1 MLSISR
7 QRLLCVTRSS
17 LIPSSCTR
25 SFSTLS
31 LASSRWLD
39 SLPHSAARL
48 SSPPLPSSSLLYPH
62 TCSFSRSSRS
72 PTDTDTD
79 TSKSAT
85 TPDHSQSSS
94 ASSADEPPVPKSLGT
109 TPSSDPS
116 SPPAVEP
123 SFDKKEGTSPPQ
135 SEQSSAPPA
144 PAATHH
150 LHSTPHVHNQQA
162 ARPTNGTATSP
173 RNATKGSPASN
184 RASSS
189 PRASSALPS
198 APPPSNRYDLVVIGS
213 GPAGQKCAINA
224 AKMKKKVAIIDKRDM
239 FGGVCIHTGT
249 IPSKTFRE
257 AVLYL
262 TGYRQRGFY
271 GKGFIRRDEF
281 SSVDI
286 LDRVTKVEDWE
297 TQTILDQLQRN
308 RIHCIQGTAR
318 FLDSKNIEVT
328 GEKGADVNGA
338 DGNGLVK
345 LGADGDSNSHVIYAE
360 NTLVC
365 CGTRPARNDLYPF
378 SSPLVFDADRILQRE
393 TWDSVRHLVVIGGG
407 VIAIEYASM
416 FNCLPGCRVTIIEE
430 RSTVLDFID
439 SEVVQTLRHIMGRSG
454 ATFRLGEK
462 VVAVEASDNSVKV
475 QLESGKTVIGD
486 ALFYAVGRQANTDTL
501 ALDAAGVTTAKRGLI
516 PVNEFF
522 QTNVSH
528 IYAAGDVIGFPALA
542 STAMEQ
548 GRLASNHM
556 FGVGRPMKPVF
567 PYGIYT
573 IPEISVIGASE
584 QELTKNKV
592 AYEVGIAKFEETAKG
607 QMIGGQHIDGFLKI
621 LFCPHTRKILG
632 VSAIGESAV
641 EIIHIGQSVMSLG
654 GTIEYFRDS
663 VFNYPTMAE
672 TYRVAA
678 LDGLGRLGINS

>member
-1 MLSISR
+1 M
-7 QRLLCVTRSS
+7 
-17 LIPSSCTR
+17 
-25 SFSTLS
+25 
-31 LASSRWLD
+31 
-39 SLPHSAARL
+39 
-48 SSPPLPSSSLLYPH
+48 
-62 TCSFSRSSRS
+62 
-72 PTDTDTD
+72 
-79 TSKSAT
+79 
-85 TPDHSQSSS
+85 
-94 ASSADEPPVPKSLGT
+94 
-109 TPSSDPS
+109 
-116 SPPAVEP
+116 EP
-123 SFDKKEGTSPPQ
+123 SFDKKEGSTPQ
-135 SEQSSAPPA
+135 QQQQSHSSSVASA
-144 PAATHH
+144 PAASHH
-150 LHSTPHVHNQQA
+150 LHPSPHVHNQPAA
-162 ARPTNGTATSP
+162 ARPTNGTAPLP
-173 RNATKGSPASN
+173 RNPASKTPMSSPST
-184 RASSS
+184 RPSSS

-198 APPPSNRYDLVVIGS
+198 APPPSSRYDLVVIGS

-318 FLDSKNIEVT
+318 FLDGKNIEVM
-328 GEKGADVNGA
+328 GEKGVECVTG
-338 DGNGLVK
+338 GEGEPLK
-345 LGADGDSNSHVIYAE
+345 LSDGDSNTHVIQAE
-360 NTLVC
+360 NTLIC

-393 TWDSVRHLVVIGGG
+393 TWDSVRHLIVIGGG

-439 SEVVQTLRHIMGRSG
+439 NEVVQTLRHIMGRSG

-462 VVAVEASDNSVKV
+462 VVGVDATDTTVKV
-475 QLESGKTVIGD
+475 QLESGKIVIGD
-486 ALFYAVGRQANTDTL
+486 ALFYAVGRQANTDSL
-501 ALDAAGVTTAKRGLI
+501 GLDAAGVITAKRGLI
-516 PVNEFF
+516 PVNEYF
-522 QTNVSH
+522 QTNKPH

-607 QMIGGQHIDGFLKI
+607 QMIGGQHIDGFLKL